1 MKRMKH
7 IKHLKNFIEAQSSG
21 GILLLLMAALA
32 VWIANSP
39 LASMYQSFLHMPLGP
54 LSVELWVNDVLMA
67 IFFLGVG
74 LEVKHEMVDGALN
87 TPSKRFLPS
96 IAALMGVL
104 APAGIYC
111 WFTSAQPELIRG
123 WAIPTATDIA
133 FSIGII
139 SLLGSRVPVAA
150 KVFLTTLAVVDDL
163 IAILI
168 IAVAYTESF
177 NFLFMGG
184 AIAVL
189 VALVILNKRGVIA
202 PWPYIV
208 LGAILW
214 FCIFK
219 SGLHATMAGVM
230 LAMTIPTKGTP
241 KKSNQADKSLAQADG
256 GEAQQ
261 SAKGSRIDEEEDEVN
276 PLMDWEHAL
285 SNWITFLIVP
295 LFGFVNAGVSF
306 GAFQLSDLQHPV
318 LLGIAVG
325 LFVGKQVGI
334 FGILLLLVKTKL
346 VPMPKPMTWMHIYGV
361 SLCCGVGFTMSLF
374 VDLLAFPPGHAQ
386 ELAKVGIFIGS
397 IVSGVL
403 GYLVLRYMAPDMSK
417 KKAEALS

>member
-39 LASMYQSFLHMPLGP
+39 MASMYQSFLHMPLGP

-104 APAGIYC
+104 APAGIYY

-202 PWPYIV
+202 PWPYII
-208 LGAILW
+208 LGVILW

-219 SGLHATMAGVM
+219 SGLHATMAGVL

-241 KKSNQADKSLAQADG
+241 KKAVQDAKSLAQADG

-261 SAKGSRIDEEEDEVN
+261 VAKAGRTDEEANEVN

-306 GAFQLSDLQHPV
+306 GDFQLSDLQHPV
-318 LLGIAVG
+318 LLGIALG

-417 KKAEALS
+417 KKAEVLS

>member
-7 IKHLKNFIEAQSSG
+7 IKHLKKFIEAQSSG

-39 LASMYQSFLHMPLGP
+39 MASMYQSFLHMPLGP

-104 APAGIYC
+104 APAGIYY

-202 PWPYIV
+202 PWPYII
-208 LGAILW
+208 LGVILW

-219 SGLHATMAGVM
+219 SGLHATMAGVL

-241 KKSNQADKSLAQADG
+241 KKAVQDAKSLAQADG

-261 SAKGSRIDEEEDEVN
+261 VAKAGRTDEEADEVN

-306 GAFQLSDLQHPV
+306 GDFQLSDLQHPV
-318 LLGIAVG
+318 LLGIALG

-417 KKAEALS
+417 KKAEVLS

>member
-39 LASMYQSFLHMPLGP
+39 MASMYQSFLHMPLGP

-104 APAGIYC
+104 APAGIYY

-202 PWPYIV
+202 PWPYII
-208 LGAILW
+208 LGVILW

-219 SGLHATMAGVM
+219 SGLHATMAGVL

-241 KKSNQADKSLAQADG
+241 KKAVQDAKSLAQADG

-261 SAKGSRIDEEEDEVN
+261 VAKAGRTDEEADEVN

-306 GAFQLSDLQHPV
+306 GDFQLSDLQHPV
-318 LLGIAVG
+318 LLGIALG

-417 KKAEALS
+417 KKAEVLS

>member
-1 MKRMKH
+1 MKRITH
-7 IKHLKNFIEAQSSG
+7 IKNFIEAQSSG
-21 GILLLLMAALA
+21 GILLLIMAALA
-32 VWIANSP
+32 IAIANFSWGT
-39 LASMYQSFLHMPLGP
+39 LYQSFLHMPLGP

-87 TPSKRFLPS
+87 TWSKRILPS
-96 IAALMGVL
+96 IAALMGVV
-104 APAGIYC
+104 APAAIYYM
-111 WFTSAQPELIRG
+111 FTQSQPELIRG

-139 SLLGSRVPVAA
+139 SLLGSRVPMTA

-163 IAILI
+163 IAIVI

-184 AIAVL
+184 AVVIILLLILLNKKGIITAWPY
-189 VALVILNKRGVIA
+189 VIL
-202 PWPYIV
+202 
-208 LGAILW
+208 GAFLW

-219 SGLHATMAGVM
+219 SGLHATMAGVI
-230 LAMTIPTKGTP
+230 LAMTIPTRGT
-241 KKSNQADKSLAQADG
+241 KSSAVAQTNT
-256 GEAQQ
+256 
-261 SAKGSRIDEEEDEVN
+261 IDDEVN
-276 PLMDWEHAL
+276 PLLDWHHAL
-285 SNWITFLIVP
+285 DGWITFLIVP

-306 GAFQLSDLQHPV
+306 GAFQMSDLMHPV
-318 LLGIAVG
+318 LLGIALG
-325 LFVGKQVGI
+325 LFVGKQIGI
-334 FGILLLLVKTKL
+334 FGIMLILVKSKL
-346 VPMPKPMTWMHIYGV
+346 IGMPKPMTWMHVYGV

-397 IVSGVL
+397 IVSGIA
-403 GYLVLRYMAPDMSK
+403 GYVVLRFFSPNMAK
-417 KKAEALS
+417 EKAVQG

>member
-39 LASMYQSFLHMPLGP
+39 MASMYQSFLHMPLGP

-104 APAGIYC
+104 APAGIYY

-202 PWPYIV
+202 PWPYII
-208 LGAILW
+208 LGVILW

-219 SGLHATMAGVM
+219 SGLHATMAGVL

-241 KKSNQADKSLAQADG
+241 KKAVQDAKSLAQADG

-261 SAKGSRIDEEEDEVN
+261 VAKAGRTDEEEDEVN

-306 GAFQLSDLQHPV
+306 GDFQLSDLQHPV
-318 LLGIAVG
+318 LLGIALG

-417 KKAEALS
+417 KKAELAQ